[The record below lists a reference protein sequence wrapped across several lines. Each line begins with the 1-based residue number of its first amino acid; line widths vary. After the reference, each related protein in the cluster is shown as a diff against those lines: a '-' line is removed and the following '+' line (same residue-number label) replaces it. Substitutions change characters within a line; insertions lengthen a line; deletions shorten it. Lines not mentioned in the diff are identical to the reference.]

1 VRAFNILES
10 AAYTVYGFGDSGV
23 GKQEGLTE
31 LLVWRGFHFDNGV
44 APFNNQYACNDKDA
58 KTD

>member
-1 VRAFNILES
+1 MRAFNTFES

-31 LLVWRGFHFDNGV
+31 LLVWGGFHPDNG
-44 APFNNQYACNDKDA
+44 AAAFNDQYDCNENDA
-58 KTD
+58 KTG